1 MECCFIIFSIAKF
14 VCRWRQ
20 KNGMSRLTGRACLLK
35 LSGTCL
41 GEKILSDFFFFF
53 VALKECLLVLV
64 NLKFLFSIEVKL
76 LQVNTE

>member
-1 MECCFIIFSIAKF
+1 MLLYSFEHRQ
-14 VCRWRQ
+14 VVYNWRP
-20 KNGMSRLTGRACLLK
+20 GMSRLTGRACLLK

-41 GEKILSDFFFFF
+41 GEKILSDSFFLT
-53 VALKECLLVLV
+53 LKEHLLVLV